1 VSTGADPTTPLES
14 LAPSRRRL
22 VYELKR
28 RGEASVEELAAESGL
43 TPTGVR
49 QHLGSLAGDGLVEH
63 RREGAGPG
71 RPRHLYHLTARGHGL
86 FPAAY
91 GELTNELLGY
101 FSDDGPDLV
110 AAAFERRRQRRRD
123 AALVRMEGLAL
134 ADKVVELARI
144 LDEDGY
150 MADCEPAGDST
161 WMVTE
166 HHCAIFGV
174 ARRYGQACSSEIG
187 FIREV
192 LPEASVER
200 VTHMVAGAHRCSYRI
215 RARSAGEV

>member
-1 VSTGADPTTPLES
+1 MSPETGTPGRADRLETLPPT
-14 LAPSRRRL
+14 RRRL
-22 VYELKR
+22 IYEIKR
-28 RGEASVEELAAESGL
+28 RGEASVEDLAGETGL
-43 TPTGVR
+43 TATGVR
-49 QHLGSLAGDGLVEH
+49 QHLAALGDEGLVDH
-63 RREGAGPG
+63 RQMAEGPG
-71 RPRHLYHLTARGHGL
+71 RPRHVFHLTGRGHGL

-101 FSDDGPDLV
+101 LSEAGDDLID
-110 AAAFERRRQRRRD
+110 AAFERRRQRRRD
-123 AALVRMEGLAL
+123 AAMARMSGLSL
-134 ADKVVELARI
+134 GDKVAELTRI

-150 MADCEPAGDST
+150 MAAGEQVDGST

-192 LPEASVER
+192 LPEALVER

-215 RARSAGEV
+215 SSAP

>member
-1 VSTGADPTTPLES
+1 MSAGPEPMTQLDS
-14 LAPSRRRL
+14 LAPTRRRL
-22 VYELKR
+22 VYELKQ
-28 RGEASVEELAAESGL
+28 RGEASVEELAGEAGL

-49 QHLGSLAGDGLVEH
+49 QQLAVLAGDGLVEH
-63 RREGAGPG
+63 RPEGAGPG
-71 RPRHLYHLTARGHGL
+71 RPRHLFRLTARGHSL

-101 FSDDGPDLV
+101 FTEEDPELV
-110 AAAFERRRQRRRD
+110 SAAFERRRMRRRD
-123 AALVRMEGLAL
+123 AAAVRLEGLEL
-134 ADKVVELARI
+134 SEKVAELARI

-150 MADCEPAGDST
+150 MADCEPAGEST

-174 ARRYGQACSSEIG
+174 ARRYGQACSSEIE

-192 LPEASVER
+192 LPEATVER

-215 RARSAGEV
+215 SAKAE

>member
-1 VSTGADPTTPLES
+1 MSSTADPATPLES
-14 LAPSRRRL
+14 LAPTRRRL

-43 TPTGVR
+43 TATGVR
-49 QHLGSLAGDGLVEH
+49 QHLGTLAGDGLVDH

-71 RPRHLYHLTARGHGL
+71 RPRHLFRLTARGHGL

-101 FSDDGPDLV
+101 FSDEDPDLV
-110 AAAFERRRQRRRD
+110 NAAFERRRQRRRD
-123 AALVRMEGLAL
+123 AARARMEGLAL
-134 ADKVVELARI
+134 TEKVAELARI

-150 MADCEPAGDST
+150 MADYEAAGEST

-192 LPEASVER
+192 LPEATVER

-215 RARSAGEV
+215 SARTE

>member
-1 VSTGADPTTPLES
+1 MSSTADPGTPLES
-14 LAPSRRRL
+14 LAPTRRLL

-28 RGEASVEELAAESGL
+28 RGEASVEELAAEAGL
-43 TPTGVR
+43 TATGVR
-49 QHLGSLAGDGLVEH
+49 QHLGTLAGDGLVEH
-63 RREGAGPG
+63 RRVGAGPG
-71 RPRHLYHLTARGHGL
+71 RPRHLFRLTTRGHGL

-101 FSDDGPDLV
+101 FSEEDPDLV
-110 AAAFERRRQRRRD
+110 NAAFERRRKRRRD
-123 AALVRMEGLAL
+123 AAVARMKGLEL
-134 ADKVVELARI
+134 ADKVAELARI

-174 ARRYGQACSSEIG
+174 ARRYGQACSSEIE

-192 LPEASVER
+192 LPEATVER

-215 RARSAGEV
+215 SARTA

>member
-1 VSTGADPTTPLES
+1 MSDAPDPATPLES
-14 LAPSRRRL
+14 LAPTRRLL

-28 RGEASVEELAAESGL
+28 RGEASVEELAAEAGL

-49 QHLGSLAGDGLVEH
+49 QHLGTLAGDGLVEH

-71 RPRHLYHLTARGHGL
+71 RPRHLFRLTTRGHGL

-101 FSDDGPDLV
+101 FSEEDPDLV
-110 AAAFERRRQRRRD
+110 DAAFERGRKRRRD
-123 AALVRMEGLAL
+123 AALARLEGLEL
-134 ADKVVELARI
+134 RDKVVELARI

-150 MADCEPAGDST
+150 MADCQAAGEST

-174 ARRYGQACSSEIG
+174 ARRYGQACSSEIE

-192 LPEASVER
+192 LPEATVER

-215 RARSAGEV
+215 SARTA

>member
-1 VSTGADPTTPLES
+1 MPEAASILES

-22 VYELKR
+22 VQELKR
-28 RGEASVEELAAESGL
+28 RGEASAEELAAEAGL
-43 TPTGVR
+43 TSTGVR
-49 QHLGSLAGDGLVEH
+49 QHMKALSDDGLVAH
-63 RREGAGPG
+63 RRSAAGPG
-71 RPRHLYHLTARGHGL
+71 RPRHLYHLTGRGHGL

-101 FSDDGPDLV
+101 LSEADPSLV
-110 AAAFERRRQRRRD
+110 DAAFERRRQRRRD
-123 AALVRMEGLAL
+123 AAAARMMGLDPAG
-134 ADKVVELARI
+134 KVAELTRI

-150 MADCEPAGDST
+150 MAGFEQVDDHT

-166 HHCAIFGV
+166 HNCAIFGV

-192 LPEASVER
+192 LPEAEVER

-215 RARSAGEV
+215 SIGA

>member
-1 VSTGADPTTPLES
+1 MTTGSDSATALDA
-14 LAPSRRRL
+14 LAPTRRRL
-22 VYELKR
+22 VNELKR
-28 RGEASVEELAAESGL
+28 RGEASVEELAAEAGL

-49 QHLGSLAGDGLVEH
+49 QQMGALAGDGLVEH
-63 RREGAGPG
+63 RRESGGPG
-71 RPRHLYHLTARGHGL
+71 RPRHLYKLTARGHGL

-101 FSDDGPDLV
+101 FSEEDPELV
-110 AAAFERRRQRRRD
+110 NAAFERRRRRRRD
-123 AALVRMEGLAL
+123 AASIRLTGLDPA
-134 ADKVVELARI
+134 AQVAELARI

-150 MADCEPAGDST
+150 MADCEAVGDAT

-174 ARRYGQACSSEIG
+174 ARRYGQACSSEIE

-192 LPEASVER
+192 LPDAKVER

-215 RARSAGEV
+215 SWGS